1 MGELLTQAVGRFG
14 YLAVFLGVFA
24 ESVGV
29 PVPGETALLVAGFLA
44 SQGYLHLPLVVVF
57 ALCGTF
63 LGDNLGF
70 WLGRRYGRDLLQ
82 RYGRRVG
89 LNAQRLAWVDRFF
102 EKHGPKTVLV
112 ARFVTGLRVVAAVA
126 AGASGMR
133 WRTFVPYN
141 LGGAVPWAITV
152 AVLGYVFSESWRKV
166 ERYTGRGGLVL
177 LAVVVVVGGSALLW
191 RHWRKGRT
199 ERHEAEP
206 DGRASVDPARHR

>member
-1 MGELLTQAVGRFG
+1 MIREFLTEAVSRFG
-14 YLAVFLGVFA
+14 YVAIFVGVFA

-44 SQGYLHLPLVVVF
+44 SQGLLHLPLVVVF

-70 WLGRRYGRDLLQ
+70 WLGRRYGRGLLE
-82 RYGRRVG
+82 RYGRKVG
-89 LNAQRLAWVDRFF
+89 INKERLAKIDRFF
-102 EKHGPKTVLV
+102 EKHGPKTVLF

-141 LGGAVPWAITV
+141 LGGAVPWATAV
-152 AVLGYVFSESWRKV
+152 AVLGYVAAESWQTV
-166 ERYTGRGGLVL
+166 EHYTGRGGLVL
-177 LAVVVVVGGSALLW
+177 LALVVVVGGSILLW
-191 RHWRKGRT
+191 RHWRKGRS
-199 ERHEAEP
+199 EHGAAE
-206 DGRASVDPARHR
+206 